1 MHFLSPFSPPFVLFT
16 ISSPVHIF
24 YKLRC
29 CYSEN
34 SKPRS
39 LCSCGCQYLIDL
51 TALFECVRRFLMKL
65 SHETV
70 TVELKN
76 GTLVTGTIAGSL
88 LPLFPLP
95 SDYIVVAFMP
105 HTPLM
110 SVCMLHV
117 CCVVCLCLQA
127 WTPR

>member
-1 MHFLSPFSPPFVLFT
+1 
-16 ISSPVHIF
+16 
-24 YKLRC
+24 
-29 CYSEN
+29 
-34 SKPRS
+34 
-39 LCSCGCQYLIDL
+39 
-51 TALFECVRRFLMKL
+51 MKL

-110 SVCMLHV
+110 SVCLLHGLL
-117 CCVVCLCLQA
+117 CVVCLKA